1 MKTTVCTYARTEWNR
16 LWACAV
22 LGSAAFPD
30 ARLGRRAAELL
41 AQRAERPG
49 DSLLQAAGDS
59 AAAKGNYRFLENDRV
74 TAEHLWK
81 PIHVHTAKKLVR
93 CERVVSIQDTTAL
106 MFPGLE
112 ATTGLGT
119 METEREE
126 ALLMHSCLAV
136 RPDGQVLGLLGN
148 DVWAR
153 SPEEFKKSHLRKMR
167 PIEEKESYKWIRGIR
182 QVTELR
188 DRHSPA
194 TKLLHVFDR
203 EGDVHE
209 VLQEVVDQGDD
220 CIIRCNYD
228 RNVEGPHGHIR
239 ATLAAQPVLTRYKI
253 DVPRKEGQR
262 KRQATVEVRSAPLS
276 LAPARIYPG
285 RNVLELNAVW
295 VYEPNPPEGMDP
307 LDWVLLTT
315 LPVATATQCND
326 VIETYKLRWLIEDFH
341 RVLKGGCRIEKTQ
354 LKTAERIE
362 KLLALLCAVAV
373 RLLALRQWAR
383 TEPDAPCTETLSED
397 EWQVLWAYTHKRA
410 LPQGLS
416 PPTMREAIL
425 MIGRLGGHLG
435 RKGDGMP
442 GVKTLWQGWRDLQ
455 ILVEGY
461 HVSLR

>member
-1 MKTTVCTYARTEWNR
+1 MTLCPSNRTEWNR

-22 LGSAAFPD
+22 LGSADFPD
-30 ARLGRRAAELL
+30 ARLGRRAALLL

-49 DSLLQAAGDS
+49 DSLTQASGD
-59 AAAKGNYRFLENDRV
+59 AASAKGNYRLLENDRV
-74 TAEHLWK
+74 TANHFWE
-81 PIHVHTAKKLVR
+81 PIHAHTAKGLVS
-93 CERVVSIQDTTAL
+93 CKRVLCIQDTTTL
-106 MFPGLE
+106 MFPGLA

-119 METEREE
+119 MQTEREE
-126 ALLMHSCLAV
+126 ALLMHSALAV

-153 SPEEFKKSHLRKMR
+153 PPEEFKKRHRRKSR

-182 QVTELR
+182 RVAALR
-188 DRHSPA
+188 ERHSPA

-209 VLQEVVDQGDD
+209 VLEEVIEQGDD
-220 CIIRCNYD
+220 GVIRCNYD
-228 RNVEGPHGHIR
+228 RNVDGPYGHIR
-239 ATLAAQPVLTRYKI
+239 ATLAARPVLTSCRI
-253 DVPRKEGQR
+253 DVPRKKGQR
-262 KRQATVEVRSAPLS
+262 KRQAAIEVRSAELT
-276 LAPARIYPG
+276 LTPARIYP
-285 RNVLELNAVW
+285 RRKPLSINAVW
-295 VYEPNPPEGMDP
+295 VHELDPPEGVDP
-307 LDWVLLTT
+307 LDWLLLTT
-315 LPVATATQCND
+315 LPVATTAQCND

-362 KLLALLCAVAV
+362 ELLALLSAVAA
-373 RLLALRQWAR
+373 RLLALRQRAR
-383 TEPDAPCTETLSED
+383 TQPDAPCTEVLSED
-397 EWQVLWAYTHKRA
+397 EWRVLCAYTHKRPLA
-410 LPQGLS
+410 EGLS
-416 PPTMREAIL
+416 PPTMREAVR